1 MQNQLE
7 RIQQIAGMQRN
18 FLRDFVPADAPESR
32 MTEGNPSSPRRL
44 FRIRHRREWHMC
56 RTSSGKSRMMRTQ
69 LFPSGQCSR
78 RWIILTEE
86 VALLHE
92 KQRLMAMIRKY
103 DFVLY
108 ELQLYLDTHPRCPEA
123 LRMWKNYQAMRQKA
137 ASAYIRQYSPIQPLQ
152 TDGNAPWAWNQGP
165 WPWEKEAN

>member
-1 MQNQLE
+1 M
-7 RIQQIAGMQRN
+7 
-18 FLRDFVPADAPESR
+18 
-32 MTEGNPSSPRRL
+32 
-44 FRIRHRREWHMC
+44 
-56 RTSSGKSRMMRTQ
+56 
-69 LFPSGQCSR
+69 
-78 RWIILTEE
+78 
-86 VALLHE
+86 HE

-137 ASAYIRQYSPIQPLQ
+137 ASAYIRQYGPIQRLQ

>member
-1 MQNQLE
+1 
-7 RIQQIAGMQRN
+7 
-18 FLRDFVPADAPESR
+18 
-32 MTEGNPSSPRRL
+32 
-44 FRIRHRREWHMC
+44 MC
-56 RTSSGKSRMMRTQ
+56 RTSSRKSRMMRTQ

-108 ELQLYLDTHPRCPEA
+108 ELQLYLDTLPRCREA
-123 LRMWKNYQAMRQKA
+123 LRMWKFY
-137 ASAYIRQYSPIQPLQ
+137 
-152 TDGNAPWAWNQGP
+152 
-165 WPWEKEAN
+165 

>member
-1 MQNQLE
+1 MAYVPY
-7 RIQQIAGMQRN
+7 QQWEEPYDADTAFPIGTM
-18 FLRDFVPADAPESR
+18 FPALDY
-32 MTEGNPSSPRRL
+32 
-44 FRIRHRREWHMC
+44 
-56 RTSSGKSRMMRTQ
+56 
-69 LFPSGQCSR
+69 
-78 RWIILTEE
+78 LTEE

-108 ELQLYLDTHPRCPEA
+108 ELQLYLDTHPRC
-123 LRMWKNYQAMRQKA
+123 RRRCGMWKNYQAMRQKA
-137 ASAYIRQYSPIQPLQ
+137 ASAYIRQYGPIQPLQ